1 MKKYI
6 DIICPVSG
14 QKADEN
20 IARTAAIFTV
30 LITAAALLLNSY
42 VIMLLLAV
50 DFAIRAFSSGSASP
64 LKMLA
69 TLTAGTL
76 NIRNRKIIDAAPKKF
91 AALLGMTFS
100 LLAGLFLIAQLPVT
114 AAVIAS
120 MLIFCAFLE
129 GVFGYCLGCVVYT
142 IITTSTGKSE

>member
-14 QKADEN
+14 QRADEN
-20 IARTAAIFTV
+20 VARTAAIYTV
-30 LITAAALLLNSY
+30 VITSTALLINSY
-42 VIMLLLAV
+42 VIMLLLAA

-69 TLTAGTL
+69 TQTAGTL
-76 NIRNRKIIDAAPKKF
+76 NIRNRNIIDAAPKKF

-100 LLAGLFLIAQLPVT
+100 LLAGLFMIAQLPV
-114 AAVIAS
+114 AAAIIAS

-142 IITTSTGKSE
+142 IITASSGKSK

>member
-20 IARTAAIFTV
+20 IARTTAIFTV
-30 LITAAALLLNSY
+30 LITAAAFLINSY
-42 VIMLLLAV
+42 VIMLLLAA

-64 LKMLA
+64 LKILA
-69 TLTAGTL
+69 TQIAGTL

-100 LLAGLFLIAQLPVT
+100 LLAGLFMIAQLPVL
-114 AAVIAS
+114 AAIIAS

-129 GVFGYCLGCVVYT
+129 GVFGYCLGCIVYT
-142 IITTSTGKSE
+142 IITASPGKS